1 MAFTRL
7 IITFTGEAAVNDTMT
22 ITTNTGNSYVASVQK
37 VRGFANQISEPV
49 PTGTTGEGTAI
60 SYNTALI
67 SDNISFG
74 QQLGGQIDISQSSN
88 VITLTFYDSAVTSAT
103 FATTGVVTSTSATD
117 TNGAIITY
125 PKINAR
131 SPHWYRVQ
139 ENSSLGTLT
148 SALIKLKIYEGSQSN
163 WGAAVNWTYQLSSIA
178 SNSEVLFNIAELIK
192 DYVPTHFDGSYY
204 SKNPF
209 VDIQVVSYYDG
220 IPVSMN
226 YEFTRAFYGYG
237 YFEEGINPELNN
249 SYLQSNN
256 KIIKSADSPV
266 IIPVDRSIT
275 QSVTYLSEGEQVYT
289 KLLFPIAN
297 SGLQIEYVT
306 NGSNGADGFES
317 RVILA
322 GGSFEGNTCLSEF
335 EGEFEFFPVDTIH
348 IGGTDGL
355 SIVTIENI
363 DECKYEPYKLTFINK
378 FGALQDVWFFKAS
391 SLSIET
397 TKEDFRRNTMSGL
410 SYSVSDH
417 QYKNLFK
424 GGREKLTVNSGFYPE
439 SYNEVFRQLL
449 LSEDCWINYK
459 NQTLPVNISD
469 SNKKFKTNLM
479 DKLISYQLE
488 LDFAYDKINT
498 IN

>member
-7 IITFTGEAAVNDTMT
+7 IITFTGQAAVTDTMT
-22 ITTNTGNSYVASVQK
+22 ITTNTGKSYVASVQK
-37 VRGFANQISEPV
+37 VRGFANQIPEPV

-74 QQLGGQIDISQSSN
+74 EQLGGQLDISQSSN
-88 VITLTFYDSAVTSAT
+88 VVTLTFYDSSVTSAT
-103 FATTGVVTSTSATD
+103 FATTGTVTSTSTTD
-117 TNGAIITY
+117 TNGAIVTY

-178 SNSEVLFNIAELIK
+178 SNSEVLFNISELIK

-209 VDIQVVSYYDG
+209 VDIQVVSYYNA
-220 IPVSMN
+220 IPVSID
-226 YEFTRAFYGYG
+226 YQFTRAFYGYG

-256 KIIKSADSPV
+256 KILKLADSPV

-275 QSVTYLSEGEQVYT
+275 QSVTYFSQGEQVYS
-289 KLLFPIAN
+289 KSLFPIAN
-297 SGLQIEYVT
+297 SGLQIEYLT
-306 NGSNGADGFES
+306 NGSNGADSFEN
-317 RVILA
+317 RVIVD
-322 GGSFEGNTCLSEF
+322 GGLFENSTCLSEF
-335 EGEFEFFPVDTIH
+335 EGDFELLPVDTIYVA
-348 IGGTDGL
+348 GTDGV
-355 SIVTIENI
+355 SIITVENI

-424 GGREKLTVNSGFYPE
+424 GGREKLTINSGFYPE
-439 SYNEVFRQLL
+439 SYNDVFRQLL
-449 LSEDCWINYK
+449 LSEDCWIEYK

>member
-22 ITTNTGNSYVASVQK
+22 ITTNTGKSYVASVQK
-37 VRGFANQISEPV
+37 VRGFANQISQPV
-49 PTGTTGEGTAI
+49 STGTTGEGTAI
-60 SYNTALI
+60 AYNSALI

-74 QQLGGQIDISQSSN
+74 EQLGGQLDISQSSN
-88 VITLTFYDSAVTSAT
+88 VITLTFYDLSVTSAT

-139 ENSSLGTLT
+139 EYSPLGTLT

-163 WGAAVNWTYQLSSIA
+163 WGAAVNWTYQLSSSA

-192 DYVPTHFDGSYY
+192 DYVPIIFDGSYY

-220 IPVSMN
+220 IPASMD
-226 YEFTRAFYGYG
+226 YQFTRAFYGYG

-256 KIIKSADSPV
+256 KILKFADSPV

-297 SGLQIEYVT
+297 SALQIEYVT

-355 SIVTIENI
+355 SIVTVENV
-363 DECKYEPYKLTFINK
+363 DECKYEPYKITFINK

-439 SYNEVFRQLL
+439 SYNDVFRQLL

>member
-7 IITFTGEAAVNDTMT
+7 IITFTGQAAVTDTMT
-22 ITTNTGNSYVASVQK
+22 ITTNTGKSYVASVQK
-37 VRGFANQISEPV
+37 VRGFANQIPEPV

-60 SYNTALI
+60 SYNSALI

-192 DYVPTHFDGSYY
+192 DYVPTSFDGYYY

-209 VDIQVVSYYDG
+209 VDIQVVSYYNG
-220 IPVSMN
+220 IPASMD
-226 YEFTRAFYGYG
+226 YQFTRAFYGYG

-275 QSVTYLSEGEQVYT
+275 QSVTYLNEGEQVYT

-297 SGLQIEYVT
+297 SALQIEYVT

-322 GGSFEGNTCLSEF
+322 GGSFEGNTCLSSF

-355 SIVTIENI
+355 SIVTVENV

-439 SYNEVFRQLL
+439 SYNDVFRQLL

>member
-7 IITFTGEAAVNDTMT
+7 IITFTGQAAVTDTMT
-22 ITTNTGNSYVASVQK
+22 ITTNTGKSYVASVQK
-37 VRGFANQISEPV
+37 VRGFANQIPEPV

-60 SYNTALI
+60 AYNTALI
-67 SDNISFG
+67 QDNISFG
-74 QQLGGQIDISQSSN
+74 QQLGGQLDISQSSN
-88 VITLTFYDSAVTSAT
+88 VVTLTFYDSSVTSAT

-117 TNGAIITY
+117 ANGAISTH

-148 SALIKLKIYEGSQSN
+148 SALIKLKIYEGSQSS
-163 WGAAVNWTYQLSSIA
+163 WGAAVNWTYQLSSLA

-220 IPVSMN
+220 IPTSMN

-256 KIIKSADSPV
+256 KILKFADSPV

-297 SGLQIEYVT
+297 SALQIEYVT

-322 GGSFEGNTCLSEF
+322 GGSFEGNTCLSSF

-355 SIVTIENI
+355 SIVTIDNI

-424 GGREKLTVNSGFYPE
+424 GGREKLTINSGFYPE
-439 SYNEVFRQLL
+439 SYNDVFRQLL

>member
-7 IITFTGEAAVNDTMT
+7 IITFTGQAAVTDTMT
-22 ITTNTGNSYVASVQK
+22 ITTNTGKSYVASVQK
-37 VRGFANQISEPV
+37 VRGFANQIPEPV

-60 SYNTALI
+60 AYNTALI
-67 SDNISFG
+67 QDNISFG
-74 QQLGGQIDISQSSN
+74 QQLGGQLDISQSSN
-88 VITLTFYDSAVTSAT
+88 VVTLTFYDSSVTSAT

-117 TNGAIITY
+117 ANGAISTH

-163 WGAAVNWTYQLSSIA
+163 WGAAVNWTYQLSSLA

-220 IPVSMN
+220 IPTSMN

-256 KIIKSADSPV
+256 KILKFADSPV

-297 SGLQIEYVT
+297 SALQIEYVT

-322 GGSFEGNTCLSEF
+322 GGSFEGNTCLSSF

-355 SIVTIENI
+355 SIVTIDNI

-424 GGREKLTVNSGFYPE
+424 GGREKLTINSGFYPE
-439 SYNEVFRQLL
+439 SYNDVFRQLL

>member
-7 IITFTGEAAVNDTMT
+7 IITFTGQAAVTDTMT
-22 ITTNTGNSYVASVQK
+22 ITTNTGKSYVASVQK
-37 VRGFANQISEPV
+37 VRGFANQIPEPV

-60 SYNTALI
+60 AYNSALI

-74 QQLGGQIDISQSSN
+74 QQLGGQLDISQSSN
-88 VITLTFYDSAVTSAT
+88 VVTLTFYDSSVTSAT

-117 TNGAIITY
+117 ANGAISTH

-163 WGAAVNWTYQLSSIA
+163 WGAAVNWTYQLSSLA

-220 IPVSMN
+220 IPTSMN

-256 KIIKSADSPV
+256 KILKFADSPV

-297 SGLQIEYVT
+297 SALQIEYVT

-322 GGSFEGNTCLSEF
+322 GGSFEGNTCLSSF

-355 SIVTIENI
+355 SIVTIDNI

-424 GGREKLTVNSGFYPE
+424 GGREKLTINSGFYPE
-439 SYNEVFRQLL
+439 SYNDVFRQLL

>member
-7 IITFTGEAAVNDTMT
+7 IITFTGQAAVTDTMT

-37 VRGFANQISEPV
+37 VRGFANQIPEPV

-60 SYNTALI
+60 AYNSALI
-67 SDNISFG
+67 QDNISFG
-74 QQLGGQIDISQSSN
+74 QQLGGQLDISQSSN
-88 VITLTFYDSAVTSAT
+88 VVTLTFYDSSVTSAT

-117 TNGAIITY
+117 ANGAISTH

-163 WGAAVNWTYQLSSIA
+163 WGAAVNWTYQLSSLA

-220 IPVSMN
+220 IPTSMN

-256 KIIKSADSPV
+256 KILKFADSPV

-297 SGLQIEYVT
+297 SALQIEYVT

-322 GGSFEGNTCLSEF
+322 GGSFEGNTCLSSF

-355 SIVTIENI
+355 SIVTIDNI

-424 GGREKLTVNSGFYPE
+424 GGREKLTINSGFYPE
-439 SYNEVFRQLL
+439 SYNDVFRQLL